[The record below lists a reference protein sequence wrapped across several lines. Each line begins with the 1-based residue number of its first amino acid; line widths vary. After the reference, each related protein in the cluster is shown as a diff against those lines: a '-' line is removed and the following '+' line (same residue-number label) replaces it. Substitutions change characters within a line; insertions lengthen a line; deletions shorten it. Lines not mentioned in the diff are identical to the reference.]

1 MRFALLGSLAAYRGD
16 MRVELGSV
24 KQRLVLA
31 TLLSRPS
38 EAVPAAVLDAALWG
52 EDPPPSA
59 AANRRTYVRG
69 LRSVLGEGLVRA
81 PGGYLLLVGAGQRDI
96 DLFDQ
101 AAAHG
106 RRALAQGDTALAC
119 QELNL
124 ALELW
129 RGPVL
134 DGLPVPDV
142 LTRWAARLEERR
154 CHAEEDFAAALL
166 AEDRCAE
173 VVRRMRDLVEA
184 HPLRQRAWARLML
197 GLHRTGDLS
206 GALEAYRRARDELV
220 RETGLE
226 PGPELRRLHEDI
238 LRQRGGPEPTE
249 SPQAGQ
255 ARGVPEGLGGP
266 ESAQTSLAPQKTPSS
281 GTPPPSEPPPPS
293 QAPRL
298 SEAPPPS
305 ETPSVVP
312 RQLPPVTPDFVGRGA
327 ELSALDACLAAG
339 PPDRPPTATIIAVT
353 GMAGVGKTTLVL
365 HWAHRIAD
373 RFPDGQLHVNLRG
386 YDEEGALSA
395 ADALQGFIEALGVPQ
410 SRIPAGEEAR
420 SGLFR
425 SLLAAR
431 RMLVVL
437 DNARDSAHVRPLLPG
452 AGHSAVVVTSRE
464 RLGGLVA
471 GEGARPVGLGVLT
484 EAESIGVLVRH
495 LGNRVAAEPAAA
507 AEIVAATGR
516 LPLALAVVAGR
527 VAGHPAFPLHA
538 FAAELRPAGAVLDAL
553 EDADARWAMTWSCR
567 ALTDDGARLFRLLG
581 LHPGPELTPGAAAAL
596 AGGPERDVRSLLR
609 ELTRLHLLTE
619 QTPGRYVFHDLVR
632 AHAAELAR
640 TRETREERNA
650 ARERLYDHLLHRAHR
665 AAVLVQPQW
674 NAITPVPRLGHA
686 DGDQAREADA
696 DADAALAWFAAELQ
710 VLLRAAAQAARH
722 GFETYCWQLAWAITA
737 YLAPHGLWQDQ
748 RTVQETALAAAER
761 AGDPAGQAM
770 ACRLLAR
777 ANSRLGGADAAEAQL
792 RRALDLYTALDD
804 TAGRA
809 QTLHNYVE
817 LCFMG
822 GRPAEALRHGN
833 EALRL
838 HRLSGNRD
846 GEARTLN
853 AIGWLHASEGDY
865 ARAIV
870 SCTQALAHQR
880 RTGDH
885 NGQAATLDSLGYAY
899 HRLAHYDRA
908 LASYDEALTLFR
920 ATADR
925 YHEAETLVRL
935 GETYEATGRTP
946 EARQAWHAAATLFDA
961 LHDRE
966 ADAVRERLARVR
978 DV

>member
-16 MRVELGSV
+16 VAMELGSV

-69 LRSVLGEGLVRA
+69 LRSVLGEGLVRT
-81 PGGYLLLVGAGQRDI
+81 PGGYLLLVGPGQRDI

-166 AEDRCAE
+166 GEDRCAE
-173 VVRRMRDLVEA
+173 VVRRMRDLVDA

-226 PGPELRRLHEDI
+226 PGPELTRLHEDI
-238 LRQRGGPEPTE
+238 LRQRGGPESTGPGAAET
-249 SPQAGQ
+249 
-255 ARGVPEGLGGP
+255 GVTGGP
-266 ESAQTSLAPQKTPSS
+266 GAGPAPGASNETPSS
-281 GTPPPSEPPPPS
+281 GTPPPSEAPS
-293 QAPRL
+293 
-298 SEAPPPS
+298 SDI
-305 ETPSVVP
+305 P
-312 RQLPPVTPDFVGRGA
+312 RQLPSVTPDFVGRGA
-327 ELSALDACLAAG
+327 ALSALDTCLTAG
-339 PPDRPPTATIIAVT
+339 PAGRPPTATIIAVT
-353 GMAGVGKTTLVL
+353 GMAGVGKSALVL
-365 HWAHRIAD
+365 HWAHRVAE

-386 YDEEGALSA
+386 YDEEGALPA

-452 AGHSAVVVTSRE
+452 AGHSTVVVTSRE

-471 GEGARPVGLGVLT
+471 GEGARPVGLDVLT

-495 LGNRVAAEPAAA
+495 LGERVAAEPAAA

-527 VAGHPAFPLHA
+527 VAGHPSFPLHT
-538 FAAELRPAGAVLDAL
+538 FAAELRPAGAVLDAM
-553 EDADARWAMTWSCR
+553 EDADARRAMTWSCR
-567 ALTDDGARLFRLLG
+567 ALTADGARLFRLLG

-596 AGGPERDVRSLLR
+596 AGAPERDVRTRLR

-640 TRETREERNA
+640 TQESREERHA

-674 NAITPVPRLGHA
+674 NAITPVPSLGY
-686 DGDQAREADA
+686 DGMDPACDA
-696 DADAALAWFAAELQ
+696 GADAALAWFAAELQ

-722 GFETYCWQLAWAITA
+722 GFDTYCWQLAWAITA

-748 RTVQETALAAAER
+748 RAVQETALAAAER
-761 AGDPAGQAM
+761 ADDPAGQAM

-777 ANSRLGGADAAEAQL
+777 AHSRLGGADAAEARL

-817 LCFMG
+817 LCFMA
-822 GRPAEALRHGN
+822 GRSAEALRHGN

-853 AIGWLHASEGDY
+853 AIGWLHASEGAY
-865 ARAIV
+865 ARAID
-870 SCTQALAHQR
+870 SCSQALAHQR

-908 LASYDEALTLFR
+908 LASYDEAITLFR
-920 ATADR
+920 ASADR

-935 GETYEATGRTP
+935 GETHEATGRTP
-946 EARQAWHAAATLFDA
+946 DARRAWQAAAALFDA
-961 LHDRE
+961 LHDPE

>member
-1 MRFALLGSLAAYRGD
+1 MRFALLGSLAVYRGD
-16 MRVELGSV
+16 VSVDLGSV

-38 EAVPAAVLDAALWG
+38 ESVPAAVLDAALWG

-69 LRSVLGEGLVRA
+69 LRNALGDGLLRA
-81 PGGYLLLVGAGQRDI
+81 PGGYLLRVGPGQRDI

-101 AAAHG
+101 TAARG
-106 RRALAQGDTALAC
+106 RQDLARGDSALAC
-119 QELNL
+119 QELNR

-142 LTRWAARLEERR
+142 LTRWVSRLEERR

-166 AEDRCAE
+166 EEDRCGE
-173 VVRRMRDLVEA
+173 VVRRMRDLVER
-184 HPLRQRAWARLML
+184 HPLRQRAWGHLML

-206 GALEAYRRARDELV
+206 GALEAYRRAREELV
-220 RETGLE
+220 QETGLE
-226 PGPELRRLHEDI
+226 PGPELARLHEDI
-238 LRQRGGPEPTE
+238 LRQRGVPTG
-249 SPQAGQ
+249 A
-255 ARGVPEGLGGP
+255 A
-266 ESAQTSLAPQKTPSS
+266 
-281 GTPPPSEPPPPS
+281 
-293 QAPRL
+293 
-298 SEAPPPS
+298 SEAPAAPLAATPAAGATDAEAPAAQPPS
-305 ETPSVVP
+305 GSPALSP
-312 RQLPPVTPDFVGRGA
+312 RQLPPVTPDFVGRDA
-327 ELSALDACLAAG
+327 VLAALDSFLTSTPG
-339 PPDRPPTATIIAVT
+339 RPAIATIIAVT
-353 GMAGVGKTTLVL
+353 GMAGVGKSALVL
-365 HWAHRIAD
+365 HWAHRTAD

-386 YDEEGALSA
+386 YDEEGVLPAT
-395 ADALQGFIEALGVPQ
+395 DALHGFIEALGVPQ

-420 SGLFR
+420 SGLLR

-431 RMLVVL
+431 RVLVVL
-437 DNARDSAHVRPLLPG
+437 DNARDSHHVRPLLPG
-452 AGHSAVVVTSRE
+452 AGHSVVVVTSRE
-464 RLGGLVA
+464 RLRGLVT
-471 GEGARPVGLGVLT
+471 GEGARPVGLDVLT
-484 EAESIGVLVRH
+484 EEESMGLLVRH
-495 LGNRVAAEPAAA
+495 LGERVVAEPAAA
-507 AEIVAATGR
+507 ADIVAATGR

-527 VAGHPAFPLHA
+527 VAGHPATPLRA
-538 FAAELRPAGAVLDAL
+538 FADELRPARALLDVLD
-553 EDADARWAMTWSCR
+553 DADARRAMSWSCR

-581 LHPGPELTPGAAAAL
+581 LHPGPELTPAAAAAM
-596 AGGPERDVRSLLR
+596 AGVPERDVRTRLR

-632 AHAAELAR
+632 AHAAELVCAQ
-640 TRETREERNA
+640 EPAEERCA

-674 NAITPVPRLGHA
+674 TAVTPVPRLRYDEEDHA
-686 DGDQAREADA
+686 R
-696 DADAALAWFAAELQ
+696 DADAALAWFATELQ
-710 VLLRAAAQAARH
+710 VLLRSVTQAARH
-722 GFETYCWQLAWAITA
+722 GFGTYCWQLAWAVTA

-748 RTVQETALAAAER
+748 RAVQETALAAAER

-777 ANSRLGGADAAEAQL
+777 ANSRLDGLDAAEGQM

-804 TAGRA
+804 PAGQA

-817 LCFMG
+817 LCYMS
-822 GRPAEALRHGN
+822 GRLAEALGHGN

-853 AIGWLHASEGDY
+853 AIGWLHAAEGDY
-865 ARAIV
+865 ERAID
-870 SCTQALAHQR
+870 SCTQALDRQR

-899 HRLAHYDRA
+899 HRLALYDRA
-908 LASYDEALTLFR
+908 LASYAEAVTLFR
-920 ATADR
+920 SSADR

-946 EARQAWHAAATLFDA
+946 EAERVWRDATVIFDE
-961 LHDRE
+961 LHDPE
-966 ADAVRERLARVR
+966 ADAIRERLSRVR
-978 DV
+978 EA